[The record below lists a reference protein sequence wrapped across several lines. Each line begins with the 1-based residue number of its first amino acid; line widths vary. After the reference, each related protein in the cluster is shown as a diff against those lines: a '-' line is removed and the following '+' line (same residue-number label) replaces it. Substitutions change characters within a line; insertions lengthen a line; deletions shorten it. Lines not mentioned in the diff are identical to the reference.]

1 MLLFGL
7 SELTLSH
14 QCVVG
19 FCFRCAFRLRG
30 YWTTGRPP
38 SASFFSCF
46 TRAPPVGCSYEA
58 GVVKPRMRFSSDFL
72 VGFIGFALRSGSE
85 ARANRCQTQT
95 LVTSPCAQRSLV
107 KQETE

>member
-46 TRAPPVGCSYEA
+46 TRAPPVGCSLNGFPPQA
-58 GVVKPRMRFSSDFL
+58 GPPIYRVPPLTAGS
-72 VGFIGFALRSGSE
+72 ALAG
-85 ARANRCQTQT
+85 Q
-95 LVTSPCAQRSLV
+95 
-107 KQETE
+107 

>member
-46 TRAPPVGCSYEA
+46 TRAPPVGCSYGA
-58 GVVKPRMRFSSDFL
+58 DVVKPPMLFSDFL
-72 VGFIGFALRSGSE
+72 VGFVGFALRSGSE
-85 ARANRCQTQT
+85 VRANRCQTQN
-95 LVTSPCAQRSLV
+95 LVTSPVRSEARV
-107 KQETE
+107 KQETK